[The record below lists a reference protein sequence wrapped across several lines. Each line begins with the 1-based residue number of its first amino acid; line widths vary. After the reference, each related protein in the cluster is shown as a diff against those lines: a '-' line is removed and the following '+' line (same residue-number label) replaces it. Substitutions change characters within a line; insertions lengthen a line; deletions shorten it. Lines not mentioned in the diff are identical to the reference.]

1 VGNRWVTADVGGR
14 YQVWGVSPWEE
25 LLVSVDTTSLTS
37 PWWTPGFP
45 AAAVMPTPN
54 LVRSMDVPII
64 IGGVVEGSLLLDQP
78 SSRLLERPLPIAL
91 THRESGTRIVV
102 ESFSDGS
109 FYRMGLRPGSYEA
122 TVEDSVISRLGLRAD
137 TVRFELRPGRSAT
150 EPGATVS
157 DLRILLH
164 RREP

>member
-1 VGNRWVTADVGGR
+1 M
-14 YQVWGVSPWEE
+14 
-25 LLVSVDTTSLTS
+25 SVDTTSLTS

-54 LVRSMDVPII
+54 LVRSMDVPIV

-78 SSRLLERPLPIAL
+78 SSRLLERPLPIVL
-91 THRESGTRIVV
+91 THRESGTRTVV

-109 FYRMGLRPGSYEA
+109 FYRMGLRPGRYEA

-137 TVRFELRPGRSAT
+137 TARFELRAGRSAS

-157 DLRILLH
+157 DLRILLR